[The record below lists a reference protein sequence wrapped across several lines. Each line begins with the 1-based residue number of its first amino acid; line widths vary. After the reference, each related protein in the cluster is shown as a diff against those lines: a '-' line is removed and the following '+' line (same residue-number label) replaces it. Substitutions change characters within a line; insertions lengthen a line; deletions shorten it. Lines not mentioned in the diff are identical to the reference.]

1 MRLEIETKYNIN
13 DWIETNDGKIGV
25 IVAIDVRYW
34 RNLLC
39 ETSSG
44 YTYRVSFKTQD
55 MSIDI
60 KSLTEESIHKVRDE
74 ISLG

>member
-1 MRLEIETKYNIN
+1 MRAVIETKYNVN
-13 DWIETNDGKIGV
+13 DWIETTDGMIGV

-44 YTYRVSFKTQD
+44 YTYRVSFKTKD
-55 MSIDI
+55 NKIDI
-60 KSLTEESIHKVRDE
+60 RSISEVAIHKVRK
-74 ISLG
+74 